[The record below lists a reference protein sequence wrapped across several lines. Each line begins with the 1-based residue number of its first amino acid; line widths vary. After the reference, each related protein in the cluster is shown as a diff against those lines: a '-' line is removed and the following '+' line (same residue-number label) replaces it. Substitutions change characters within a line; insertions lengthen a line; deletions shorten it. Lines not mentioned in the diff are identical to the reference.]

1 MPFLH
6 EITTDLVDDKA
17 MVVCINAGG
26 WGLVPVVAEDPMV
39 VDVGGPGVGR
49 GEGGGEQAG
58 YCQEAEEEEHDG
70 TGRVTLSFQD
80 PLQVYIATRTGQDGL
95 PEILL
100 PQLAR

>member
-1 MPFLH
+1 
-6 EITTDLVDDKA
+6 
-17 MVVCINAGG
+17 MVG
-26 WGLVPVVAEDPMV
+26 VVGV
-39 VDVGGPGVGR
+39 YYWSVGR

-70 TGRVTLSFQD
+70 SGRVTLSFQD
-80 PLQVYIATRTGQDGL
+80 RVQVYIATATGQDGL